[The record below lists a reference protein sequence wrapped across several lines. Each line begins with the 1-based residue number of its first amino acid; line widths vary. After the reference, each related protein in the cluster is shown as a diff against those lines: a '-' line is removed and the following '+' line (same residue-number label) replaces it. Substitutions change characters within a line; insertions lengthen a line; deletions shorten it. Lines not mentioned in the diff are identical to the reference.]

1 MSETNTN
8 TNGTNTNTNGTN
20 ADTNVQSNGNN
31 NNAQK
36 NDNTNQQTGTQ
47 QNNNVDVEKVKGDA
61 VAEYLKYLGVEDSES
76 LQAIV
81 KKAKEDEEA
90 NKTDLQKKDDA
101 LTETTKELVTER
113 EARVIAEA
121 KLSAIQLG
129 AKPELVDDLVIV
141 AKAKVTK
148 EKDINAVIAEMKD
161 STNGKIYFV
170 TSDEEEN
177 ETNKKGTVTRS
188 RVKVKKTTEQNK
200 QGTNGDSNSVDS
212 KYTGTMA
219 ERLLAGRKAVKSH
232 YFK

>member
-8 TNGTNTNTNGTN
+8 TNGTNTEPNTQNNN
-20 ADTNVQSNGNN
+20 ANN
-31 NNAQK
+31 NNSQQ
-36 NDNTNQQTGTQ
+36 NNNTNQQTSTQ

-61 VAEYLKYLGVEDSES
+61 IAEYLKSLGVENSDS

-90 NKTDLQKKDDA
+90 NKTALQKKDDE
-101 LTETTKELVTER
+101 LTATTKDLVEER

-129 AKPELVDDLVIV
+129 AKPELVDDLVII

-148 EKDINAVIAEMKD
+148 DKDINAVIAEMKD

-170 TSDEEEN
+170 TSNEEDD

-188 RVKVKKTTEQNK
+188 RVKKTTEQNN
-200 QGTNGDSNSVDS
+200 QNTNGESNNGDS
-212 KYTGTMA
+212 KYAGTMA

>member
-1 MSETNTN
+1 MAETNTN
-8 TNGTNTNTNGTN
+8 ANGTNGDTN
-20 ADTNVQSNGNN
+20 AQNSNVNN
-31 NNAQK
+31 NNAQQ
-36 NDNTNQQTGTQ
+36 NNNNTNQQTSTQ
-47 QNNNVDVEKVKGDA
+47 QNNNVDVEKVKGD
-61 VAEYLKYLGVEDSES
+61 VIAEYLKSLGVENSDS

-90 NKTDLQKKDDA
+90 NKTDLQKKDDE
-101 LTETTKELVTER
+101 LTATTKQLADER

-148 EKDINAVIAEMKD
+148 DKDINAVIAEMKD
-161 STNGKIYFV
+161 STNGKIYFA
-170 TSDEEEN
+170 TGEED

-188 RVKVKKTTEQNK
+188 RVKKTTEQNN
-200 QGTNGDSNSVDS
+200 QNTNGESNNGDS
-212 KYTGTMA
+212 KYAGTMA

>member
-8 TNGTNTNTNGTN
+8 QQGTNTNDGN
-20 ADTNVQSNGNN
+20 AQNNANN
-31 NNAQK
+31 NNAQQ
-36 NDNTNQQTGTQ
+36 NNNTNQQNSSQQ
-47 QNNNVDVEKVKGDA
+47 QNANNVDVEKVKGDA
-61 VAEYLKYLGVEDSES
+61 IAEYLKSLGVENSDS

-101 LTETTKELVTER
+101 LTTTTKELVTER

-129 AKPELVDDLVIV
+129 AKPELVDDLVII

-148 EKDINAVIAEMKD
+148 DKDINAVIAEMKD
-161 STNGKIYFV
+161 STNGKIYFA
-170 TSDEEEN
+170 TEED

-188 RVKVKKTTEQNK
+188 RVKKTTEQNK
-200 QGTNGDSNSVDS
+200 QGTNEDS
-212 KYTGTMA
+212 KYAGTMA

>member
-1 MSETNTN
+1 MSE
-8 TNGTNTNTNGTN
+8 TNTNTNGTN
-20 ADTNVQSNGNN
+20 ADTNVQNNINN
-31 NNAQK
+31 NNTQQ
-36 NDNTNQQTGTQ
+36 NNNTNQQTSTQ
-47 QNNNVDVEKVKGDA
+47 QNANNVDVEKVKGDA
-61 VAEYLKYLGVEDSES
+61 VAEYLKSLGVEDSES

-101 LTETTKELVTER
+101 LTAITKELVTER

-161 STNGKIYFV
+161 STNGKIYFA
-170 TSDEEEN
+170 TDED

-188 RVKVKKTTEQNK
+188 RVKKTTEQNK
-200 QGTNGDSNSVDS
+200 QGTNGDSNNGDS
-212 KYTGTMA
+212 KYAGTMA

>member
-8 TNGTNTNTNGTN
+8 TNGTNGETN
-20 ADTNVQSNGNN
+20 AQNNINN
-31 NNAQK
+31 NNTQQ
-36 NDNTNQQTGTQ
+36 NNNTNQQTSTQ
-47 QNNNVDVEKVKGDA
+47 QNANNVDVEKVKGDA
-61 VAEYLKYLGVEDSES
+61 VAEYLKSLGVENSES

-101 LTETTKELVTER
+101 LTATTKELVTER

-161 STNGKIYFV
+161 STNGKIYFA
-170 TSDEEEN
+170 TDED

-188 RVKVKKTTEQNK
+188 RVKKTTEQNK
-200 QGTNGDSNSVDS
+200 QGTNGDSNNGDS
-212 KYTGTMA
+212 KYAGTMA

>member
-8 TNGTNTNTNGTN
+8 T
-20 ADTNVQSNGNN
+20 DVQNNENN
-31 NNAQK
+31 NNEQQ
-36 NDNTNQQTGTQ
+36 NNNTNQQTSTQ

-61 VAEYLKYLGVEDSES
+61 IAEYLKSLGVENSDS

-101 LTETTKELVTER
+101 LTATTKELVTER

-148 EKDINAVIAEMKD
+148 DKDINAVIAEMKD

-170 TSDEEEN
+170 TSEEEEN

-188 RVKVKKTTEQNK
+188 RVKKTTEQNK
-200 QGTNGDSNSVDS
+200 QGTNGDSNNGES

>member
-1 MSETNTN
+1 METNTN
-8 TNGTNTNTNGTN
+8 TN
-20 ADTNVQSNGNN
+20 VQNN
-31 NNAQK
+31 
-36 NDNTNQQTGTQ
+36 NTNQQTSTQQNNTNNNNSQ

-61 VAEYLKYLGVEDSES
+61 IAEYLKSLGVENSDS

-90 NKTDLQKKDDA
+90 SKTALQKKDDA
-101 LTETTKELVTER
+101 LTATTKELVDER

-161 STNGKIYFV
+161 STNGKVYFV
-170 TSDEEEN
+170 TSDEEDN

-188 RVKVKKTTEQNK
+188 RVKKATEQNK
-200 QGTNGDSNSVDS
+200 QGTNENSNNVDS
-212 KYTGTMA
+212 KYEGTMA

>member
-8 TNGTNTNTNGTN
+8 TNGTNGETN
-20 ADTNVQSNGNN
+20 AQNNINN
-31 NNAQK
+31 NNTQQ
-36 NDNTNQQTGTQ
+36 NNNTNQQTSTQ
-47 QNNNVDVEKVKGDA
+47 QNANNVDVEKVKGDA
-61 VAEYLKYLGVEDSES
+61 VAEYLKSLGVEDSES

-101 LTETTKELVTER
+101 LTATTKELVTER

-161 STNGKIYFV
+161 STNGKIYFA
-170 TSDEEEN
+170 TDED

-188 RVKVKKTTEQNK
+188 RVKKATEQNK
-200 QGTNGDSNSVDS
+200 QGTNGDSNNGDS
-212 KYTGTMA
+212 KYAGTMA

>member
-1 MSETNTN
+1 METNTN
-8 TNGTNTNTNGTN
+8 T
-20 ADTNVQSNGNN
+20 DVQNNENN
-31 NNAQK
+31 NNEQQ
-36 NDNTNQQTGTQ
+36 NNNTNQQTSTQ

-61 VAEYLKYLGVEDSES
+61 IAEYLKSLGVENSDS

-101 LTETTKELVTER
+101 LTATTKELVDER

-148 EKDINAVIAEMKD
+148 DKDINAVIAEMKD

-170 TSDEEEN
+170 TNDEEEN

-188 RVKVKKTTEQNK
+188 RVKKTTEQNK
-200 QGTNGDSNSVDS
+200 QGANENSNNGDS

>member
-1 MSETNTN
+1 MSETNIST
-8 TNGTNTNTNGTN
+8 
-20 ADTNVQSNGNN
+20 DVQNNENN
-31 NNAQK
+31 NNEQQ
-36 NDNTNQQTGTQ
+36 DNNTKQQTSTQ
-47 QNNNVDVEKVKGDA
+47 QKNNVDVEKVKGDA
-61 VAEYLKYLGVEDSES
+61 VAEYLKSLGVEDSES

-90 NKTDLQKKDDA
+90 NKSDLQKKDDA
-101 LTETTKELVTER
+101 LTATTKELVTER

-148 EKDINAVIAEMKD
+148 DKDINVVIAEMKD
-161 STNGKIYFV
+161 STNGKIYFA
-170 TSDEEEN
+170 TEEE

-188 RVKVKKTTEQNK
+188 RVKKTTEQSK
-200 QGTNGDSNSVDS
+200 QSTNEDS

>member
-8 TNGTNTNTNGTN
+8 T
-20 ADTNVQSNGNN
+20 DVQNNENN
-31 NNAQK
+31 NNEQQ
-36 NDNTNQQTGTQ
+36 NTNTNQQTSTQ

-61 VAEYLKYLGVEDSES
+61 IAEYLKSLGVENSDS

-101 LTETTKELVTER
+101 LTATTKELVDER

-148 EKDINAVIAEMKD
+148 DKDINAVIAEMKD

-170 TSDEEEN
+170 TNDEEEN
-177 ETNKKGTVTRS
+177 GTSKKGTVTRS
-188 RVKVKKTTEQNK
+188 RVKKTTEQNK
-200 QGTNGDSNSVDS
+200 QGTNENSNNGDS
-212 KYTGTMA
+212 KYAGTMA

>member
-1 MSETNTN
+1 MSETNISTDAQN
-8 TNGTNTNTNGTN
+8 NE
-20 ADTNVQSNGNN
+20 NN
-31 NNAQK
+31 NNEQQ
-36 NDNTNQQTGTQ
+36 DNNTKQQTSTQ
-47 QNNNVDVEKVKGDA
+47 QKNNVDVEKVKGDA
-61 VAEYLKYLGVEDSES
+61 VAEYLKSLGVEDSES

-90 NKTDLQKKDDA
+90 NKSDLQKKDDA
-101 LTETTKELVTER
+101 LTATTKELVTER

-148 EKDINAVIAEMKD
+148 DKDINAVIAEMKD
-161 STNGKIYFV
+161 STNGKIYFA
-170 TSDEEEN
+170 TEEE

-188 RVKVKKTTEQNK
+188 RVKKTTEQSK
-200 QGTNGDSNSVDS
+200 QSTNEDS

>member
-8 TNGTNTNTNGTN
+8 TNRTN
-20 ADTNVQSNGNN
+20 ADTNVQNNANN
-31 NNAQK
+31 NNAKQN
-36 NDNTNQQTGTQ
+36 NDTNQQTSTQ

-61 VAEYLKYLGVEDSES
+61 VAEYLKSLGVEDSES
-76 LQAIV
+76 LHAIV

-101 LTETTKELVTER
+101 LTATTKELVTER

-161 STNGKIYFV
+161 STNGKIYFS
-170 TSDEEEN
+170 TDED

-188 RVKVKKTTEQNK
+188 RVKKTTEQNK
-200 QGTNGDSNSVDS
+200 QGTNGDS
-212 KYTGTMA
+212 KYAGTMA

>member
-8 TNGTNTNTNGTN
+8 TNGTNTEPNTQNNN
-20 ADTNVQSNGNN
+20 ANN
-31 NNAQK
+31 NNSQQ
-36 NDNTNQQTGTQ
+36 NNNTNQQTSTQ

-61 VAEYLKYLGVEDSES
+61 IAEYLKSLGVENSDS

-90 NKTDLQKKDDA
+90 NKTALQKKDDE
-101 LTETTKELVTER
+101 LTTTTKELVDER

-148 EKDINAVIAEMKD
+148 DKDINAVIAEMKD

-170 TSDEEEN
+170 TNDEEDN

-188 RVKVKKTTEQNK
+188 RVKKATEQNK
-200 QGTNGDSNSVDS
+200 QGTNENSNNGDS
-212 KYTGTMA
+212 KYAGTMA
-219 ERLLAGRKAVKSH
+219 ERLLAGRMAVKSH

>member
-1 MSETNTN
+1 MSEVNTN
-8 TNGTNTNTNGTN
+8 TNGTNGEQN
-20 ADTNVQSNGNN
+20 AQNNNANN
-31 NNAQK
+31 NNAQQ
-36 NDNTNQQTGTQ
+36 NNNTSQQTNTQ
-47 QNNNVDVEKVKGDA
+47 QNSNVDVEKVKGDA
-61 VAEYLKYLGVEDSES
+61 IAEYLKSLGVENSES

-101 LTETTKELVTER
+101 LTATTKELVDER

-148 EKDINAVIAEMKD
+148 DKDINAVIAEMKD
-161 STNGKIYFV
+161 STNGKIYFA
-170 TSDEEEN
+170 TGDED

-188 RVKVKKTTEQNK
+188 RVKKTTEQNNQNK
-200 QGTNGDSNSVDS
+200 NGESNNGDS
-212 KYTGTMA
+212 KYAGTMA

>member
-8 TNGTNTNTNGTN
+8 T
-20 ADTNVQSNGNN
+20 DVQNNENN
-31 NNAQK
+31 NNEQQ
-36 NDNTNQQTGTQ
+36 NNNTNQQTSTQ

-61 VAEYLKYLGVEDSES
+61 VAEYLKSLGVENSES
-76 LQAIV
+76 LQAII

-90 NKTDLQKKDDA
+90 NKSDLQKKDDA
-101 LTETTKELVTER
+101 LTATTKELVTER
-113 EARVIAEA
+113 EARVVAEA

-148 EKDINAVIAEMKD
+148 DKDINAVIVEMKD
-161 STNGKIYFV
+161 STNGKIYFA
-170 TSDEEEN
+170 TEED

-188 RVKVKKTTEQNK
+188 RVKKTTEQNK
-200 QGTNGDSNSVDS
+200 QGTNEDS
-212 KYTGTMA
+212 KCTGTMA

>member
-1 MSETNTN
+1 MSENI
-8 TNGTNTNTNGTN
+8 
-20 ADTNVQSNGNN
+20 D
-31 NNAQK
+31 NNAQVTGGDDNTQN
-36 NDNTNQQTGTQ
+36 NDTNQQTSTQ

-61 VAEYLKYLGVEDSES
+61 IAEYLKSLGVENSDS

-101 LTETTKELVTER
+101 LTATTKELVAER

-161 STNGKIYFV
+161 RTNGKIYFS
-170 TSDEEEN
+170 TDED

-188 RVKVKKTTEQNK
+188 RVKKATEQNK
-200 QGTNGDSNSVDS
+200 QGTNGDS
-212 KYTGTMA
+212 KYAGTMA

>member
-8 TNGTNTNTNGTN
+8 T
-20 ADTNVQSNGNN
+20 DVQNN
-31 NNAQK
+31 
-36 NDNTNQQTGTQ
+36 NTNQQTSIQ

-61 VAEYLKYLGVEDSES
+61 VAEYLKSLGVEDSES

-90 NKTDLQKKDDA
+90 NKTDLQRKDDA
-101 LTETTKELVTER
+101 LTATTKELVTER
-113 EARVIAEA
+113 EARVVAEA

-148 EKDINAVIAEMKD
+148 DKDINAVIAEMKD
-161 STNGKIYFV
+161 SINGKIYFA
-170 TSDEEEN
+170 TEED

-188 RVKVKKTTEQNK
+188 RVKKTTEQNK
-200 QGTNGDSNSVDS
+200 QGTNEDS

>member
-8 TNGTNTNTNGTN
+8 TNGTNGEPNTQNNN
-20 ADTNVQSNGNN
+20 ANN
-31 NNAQK
+31 NNSQQ
-36 NDNTNQQTGTQ
+36 NNNTNQQTSAQ

-61 VAEYLKYLGVEDSES
+61 IAEYLKSLGVENPDS

-90 NKTDLQKKDDA
+90 NKTALQKKDDA
-101 LTETTKELVTER
+101 LTATTKELVEER

-129 AKPELVDDLVIV
+129 AKPELADDLVVV

-148 EKDINAVIAEMKD
+148 DKDINAVIAEMKD

-170 TSDEEEN
+170 TNDEEDD

-188 RVKVKKTTEQNK
+188 RVKKTTEQNK
-200 QGTNGDSNSVDS
+200 QGTNGDSNNGDS
-212 KYTGTMA
+212 KYAGTMA
-219 ERLLAGRKAVKSH
+219 ERLFAGRKAVKSH

>member
-1 MSETNTN
+1 METNTN
-8 TNGTNTNTNGTN
+8 TNGTNGEQTIQQNN
-20 ADTNVQSNGNN
+20 SNN
-31 NNAQK
+31 NNSQH
-36 NDNTNQQTGTQ
+36 NNNTSQQTNTQ
-47 QNNNVDVEKVKGDA
+47 QNDNVDVEKVKGDA
-61 VAEYLKYLGVEDSES
+61 IAEYLKSLGVENSDS

-90 NKTDLQKKDDA
+90 NKTALQKKDDE
-101 LTETTKELVTER
+101 LTATTKELVDER

-141 AKAKVTK
+141 AKSKVTK
-148 EKDINAVIAEMKD
+148 DKDINVVIAEMKD

-170 TSDEEEN
+170 TSDDED

-188 RVKVKKTTEQNK
+188 RVKKTTEQNK
-200 QGTNGDSNSVDS
+200 HSTNGESNNGDS
-212 KYTGTMA
+212 KYAGTMA

>member
-8 TNGTNTNTNGTN
+8 T
-20 ADTNVQSNGNN
+20 DVQNNENN
-31 NNAQK
+31 NNEQQ
-36 NDNTNQQTGTQ
+36 NNNTNQQTSTQ

-61 VAEYLKYLGVEDSES
+61 IAEYLKSLGVENSDS

-101 LTETTKELVTER
+101 LTATTKELVNER

-148 EKDINAVIAEMKD
+148 DKDINAVIAEMKD

-177 ETNKKGTVTRS
+177 ETNKRGTVTRS
-188 RVKVKKTTEQNK
+188 RVKKTAEQNK
-200 QGTNGDSNSVDS
+200 QGANVDSNNGDS
-212 KYTGTMA
+212 KYAGTMA

>member
-1 MSETNTN
+1 MSE
-8 TNGTNTNTNGTN
+8 TNTNTNGTN
-20 ADTNVQSNGNN
+20 ADTNVQNNANN
-31 NNAQK
+31 NNAQQN
-36 NDNTNQQTGTQ
+36 NDTNQQTSTQ

-61 VAEYLKYLGVEDSES
+61 VAEYLKSLGVEDSES

-101 LTETTKELVTER
+101 LTATTKELVTER

-161 STNGKIYFV
+161 STNGKIYFA
-170 TSDEEEN
+170 TDEDEA
-177 ETNKKGTVTRS
+177 NKKGTVTRS
-188 RVKVKKTTEQNK
+188 RVKKTTEQNK
-200 QGTNGDSNSVDS
+200 QGTNGDSNNGDS
-212 KYTGTMA
+212 KYAGTMA

>member
-1 MSETNTN
+1 MSENI
-8 TNGTNTNTNGTN
+8 
-20 ADTNVQSNGNN
+20 D
-31 NNAQK
+31 NNAQGTGGDDNTQN
-36 NDNTNQQTGTQ
+36 NDTNQQTSTQ

-61 VAEYLKYLGVEDSES
+61 VAEYLKSLGVEDSES

-101 LTETTKELVTER
+101 LTATTKELITER

-161 STNGKIYFV
+161 STNGKIYFA
-170 TSDEEEN
+170 TDED

-188 RVKVKKTTEQNK
+188 RVKKATEQNK
-200 QGTNGDSNSVDS
+200 QGTNGDSNNGDS
-212 KYTGTMA
+212 KYAGTMA

>member
-1 MSETNTN
+1 MPETNTN
-8 TNGTNTNTNGTN
+8 ANGTNGDTN
-20 ADTNVQSNGNN
+20 AQNSNANN
-31 NNAQK
+31 NNAQQ
-36 NDNTNQQTGTQ
+36 NNNTNQQTSTQ

-61 VAEYLKYLGVEDSES
+61 IADYLKSLGVESSES

-81 KKAKEDEEA
+81 KKAKDDEEA

-101 LTETTKELVTER
+101 LTATTKELVDER

-148 EKDINAVIAEMKD
+148 DKDINVVIAEMKD
-161 STNGKIYFV
+161 STNGKIYFA
-170 TSDEEEN
+170 TGEED

-188 RVKVKKTTEQNK
+188 RVKKTTEQNN
-200 QGTNGDSNSVDS
+200 QNTNGESNNGDS
-212 KYTGTMA
+212 KYAGTMA

>member
-8 TNGTNTNTNGTN
+8 TNGTNTEPNTQNNN
-20 ADTNVQSNGNN
+20 ANN
-31 NNAQK
+31 NNSQQ
-36 NDNTNQQTGTQ
+36 NNNTNQQTSTQ

-61 VAEYLKYLGVEDSES
+61 ITEYLKSLGVENSDS

-90 NKTDLQKKDDA
+90 NKTDLQKKDDE
-101 LTETTKELVTER
+101 LTAMTKELVNER

-148 EKDINAVIAEMKD
+148 DKGINAVIAEMKD

-188 RVKVKKTTEQNK
+188 RVKKTTEQNK
-200 QGTNGDSNSVDS
+200 QGTNENSNNGDS
-212 KYTGTMA
+212 KYAGTMA

>member
-1 MSETNTN
+1 MSEVN
-8 TNGTNTNTNGTN
+8 TNGTSGEQN
-20 ADTNVQSNGNN
+20 AQNNNANN
-31 NNAQK
+31 NNSQQ
-36 NDNTNQQTGTQ
+36 NSNTNQQTNTQ

-61 VAEYLKYLGVEDSES
+61 IADYLKSLGVESSES

-81 KKAKEDEEA
+81 NKAKEDEEA

-101 LTETTKELVTER
+101 LTATTKELVNER

-148 EKDINAVIAEMKD
+148 DKDINAVIAEMKD
-161 STNGKIYFV
+161 STNGKIYFA
-170 TSDEEEN
+170 TEED

-188 RVKVKKTTEQNK
+188 RVKKTTEQNK
-200 QGTNGDSNSVDS
+200 QSTNENSNNGDS
-212 KYTGTMA
+212 KYAGTMA

>member
-1 MSETNTN
+1 MSE
-8 TNGTNTNTNGTN
+8 TNTNTNGTN
-20 ADTNVQSNGNN
+20 ADTNAQSNGNN

-36 NDNTNQQTGTQ
+36 NDNTNQQTCAQ

-61 VAEYLKYLGVEDSES
+61 VAEYLKSLGVENSES

-81 KKAKEDEEA
+81 KKVKEDEEA

-101 LTETTKELVTER
+101 LTATTKELVTER

-129 AKPELVDDLVIV
+129 AKPELVDDLVII

-148 EKDINAVIAEMKD
+148 DKDINAVIAEMKD
-161 STNGKIYFV
+161 STNGKIYFA
-170 TSDEEEN
+170 TEED

-188 RVKVKKTTEQNK
+188 RVKRTAEQNK
-200 QGTNGDSNSVDS
+200 QSTNENSNNGDS
-212 KYTGTMA
+212 KYAGTMA

>member
-8 TNGTNTNTNGTN
+8 T
-20 ADTNVQSNGNN
+20 DVQNNENN
-31 NNAQK
+31 NNEQQ
-36 NDNTNQQTGTQ
+36 NNNTNQQTSTQ

-61 VAEYLKYLGVEDSES
+61 IAEYLKSLGVENSDS

-101 LTETTKELVTER
+101 LTATTKELVNER

-148 EKDINAVIAEMKD
+148 DKDINAVIAEMKD

-170 TSDEEEN
+170 TNDEEEN

-188 RVKVKKTTEQNK
+188 RVKKTTEQNK
-200 QGTNGDSNSVDS
+200 QGANENSNNGDS
-212 KYTGTMA
+212 KYAGTMA

>member
-8 TNGTNTNTNGTN
+8 T
-20 ADTNVQSNGNN
+20 DVQNNENN
-31 NNAQK
+31 NNEQQ
-36 NDNTNQQTGTQ
+36 NNNTNQQTSTQ

-61 VAEYLKYLGVEDSES
+61 IAEYLKSLGVENSDS

-101 LTETTKELVTER
+101 LTATTKELVDER

-148 EKDINAVIAEMKD
+148 DKDINAVIAEMKD

-188 RVKVKKTTEQNK
+188 RVKKTTEQNK
-200 QGTNGDSNSVDS
+200 QGTNENSNNGDS
-212 KYTGTMA
+212 KYAGTMA

>member
-1 MSETNTN
+1 MSETN
-8 TNGTNTNTNGTN
+8 TNGTNTNGTN
-20 ADTNVQSNGNN
+20 EETNAQNNANN
-31 NNAQK
+31 NNAQQ
-36 NDNTNQQTGTQ
+36 NNNTNQQTSTQ
-47 QNNNVDVEKVKGDA
+47 QNNVDVEKVKGDA
-61 VAEYLKYLGVEDSES
+61 VAEYLKSLGVEDSES

-101 LTETTKELVTER
+101 LTATTKELVTER

-161 STNGKIYFV
+161 SINGKIYFS
-170 TSDEEEN
+170 TDED
-177 ETNKKGTVTRS
+177 ETNKNGTVTRS
-188 RVKVKKTTEQNK
+188 RVKKATEQNK
-200 QGTNGDSNSVDS
+200 QGTNGDSNNGDS
-212 KYTGTMA
+212 KYAGTMA

>member
-8 TNGTNTNTNGTN
+8 TNGTNGETN
-20 ADTNVQSNGNN
+20 AQNNINN
-31 NNAQK
+31 NNTQQ
-36 NDNTNQQTGTQ
+36 NNNTNQQTSTQ
-47 QNNNVDVEKVKGDA
+47 QNANNVDVEKVKGDA
-61 VAEYLKYLGVEDSES
+61 VAEYLKYLGVENSDS

-101 LTETTKELVTER
+101 LTATTKELVTER

-161 STNGKIYFV
+161 STNGKVYFA
-170 TSDEEEN
+170 TEED

-188 RVKVKKTTEQNK
+188 RVKKTTEQNK
-200 QGTNGDSNSVDS
+200 QGANGDSNNGDS
-212 KYTGTMA
+212 KYAGTMA

>member
-1 MSETNTN
+1 MSENI
-8 TNGTNTNTNGTN
+8 
-20 ADTNVQSNGNN
+20 D
-31 NNAQK
+31 NNAHGTGGDDNTQN
-36 NDNTNQQTGTQ
+36 NDTNQQTTTQ

-61 VAEYLKYLGVEDSES
+61 VAEYLKSLGVEDSES
-76 LQAIV
+76 LQVIV

-101 LTETTKELVTER
+101 LTATTKELVTER

-141 AKAKVTK
+141 AKAKATK
-148 EKDINAVIAEMKD
+148 DKDINAVIAEMKD
-161 STNGKIYFV
+161 STNGKIYFA
-170 TSDEEEN
+170 TEED

-188 RVKVKKTTEQNK
+188 RVKKTTEQNK
-200 QGTNGDSNSVDS
+200 QGTNGDSNNGDS
-212 KYTGTMA
+212 KYAGTMA

>member
-8 TNGTNTNTNGTN
+8 T
-20 ADTNVQSNGNN
+20 DVQNNEQQNN
-31 NNAQK
+31 NNEYQ
-36 NDNTNQQTGTQ
+36 NNNTNQQTNTQ
-47 QNNNVDVEKVKGDA
+47 QNNDVDVEKVKGDA
-61 VAEYLKYLGVEDSES
+61 IAEYLKSLGVENSDS

-90 NKTDLQKKDDA
+90 NKTELQKKDDV
-101 LTETTKELVTER
+101 LTATTKELADER

-148 EKDINAVIAEMKD
+148 DKDINAVVAEMKD
-161 STNGKIYFV
+161 STNGKIYFA
-170 TSDEEEN
+170 SEED

-188 RVKVKKTTEQNK
+188 RVKKTAEQNK
-200 QGTNGDSNSVDS
+200 QNTNGESNNGDS
-212 KYTGTMA
+212 KYAGTMA

>member
-8 TNGTNTNTNGTN
+8 TNGTNTEPNTQNNN
-20 ADTNVQSNGNN
+20 ANN
-31 NNAQK
+31 NNSQQ
-36 NDNTNQQTGTQ
+36 NNNTNQQTSTQ

-61 VAEYLKYLGVEDSES
+61 IAEYLKSLGVENSDS

-101 LTETTKELVTER
+101 LTATAKELVNER

-148 EKDINAVIAEMKD
+148 DKDINAVIAEMKD
-161 STNGKIYFV
+161 STNGKIYFA
-170 TSDEEEN
+170 TEED

-188 RVKVKKTTEQNK
+188 RVKKTTEQNK
-200 QGTNGDSNSVDS
+200 QGTNGDSNNGDS
-212 KYTGTMA
+212 KYAGTMA

>member
-1 MSETNTN
+1 MAETNAN
-8 TNGTNTNTNGTN
+8 ANGTNGDTN
-20 ADTNVQSNGNN
+20 AQNSNANN
-31 NNAQK
+31 NNAQQ
-36 NDNTNQQTGTQ
+36 NNNNTNQQTSTQ

-61 VAEYLKYLGVEDSES
+61 IAEYLKSLGVESSES

-81 KKAKEDEEA
+81 KKAKDDEEA
-90 NKTDLQKKDDA
+90 NKTDLQKKDDE
-101 LTETTKELVTER
+101 LTATTKQLADER

-148 EKDINAVIAEMKD
+148 DKDINAVIAEMKD
-161 STNGKIYFV
+161 STNGKIYFA
-170 TSDEEEN
+170 TGEED

-188 RVKVKKTTEQNK
+188 RVKKTTEQNN
-200 QGTNGDSNSVDS
+200 QNTNGESNNGDS
-212 KYTGTMA
+212 KYAGTMA

>member
-1 MSETNTN
+1 MSETNKN
-8 TNGTNTNTNGTN
+8 TNGTNTEPNTQNNN
-20 ADTNVQSNGNN
+20 ANN
-31 NNAQK
+31 NNAQQ
-36 NDNTNQQTGTQ
+36 NSNTNQQTSTQ
-47 QNNNVDVEKVKGDA
+47 QNNNVDVEKVKGD
-61 VAEYLKYLGVEDSES
+61 VIAEYLKSLGVENSDS

-101 LTETTKELVTER
+101 LTATTKELVNER

-148 EKDINAVIAEMKD
+148 DKDINAVIAEMKD
-161 STNGKIYFV
+161 STNGKFYFA
-170 TSDEEEN
+170 SEED

-188 RVKVKKTTEQNK
+188 RVKKATEQNK
-200 QGTNGDSNSVDS
+200 QGTNENSNNGDS
-212 KYTGTMA
+212 KYVGTMA